1 MYLSVDSNL
10 VASLRANDVISI
22 FVYLLSFE
30 CCAILL
36 WTVADRL
43 FILSLKSVLIADMSS
58 LKSLMCTTSCMNR

>member
-30 CCAILL
+30 CYAILL

-58 LKSLMCTTSCMNR
+58 LKSLMCTTSCVNR